1 MTNGKPGRMPVGH
14 VIFRVLLGSVV
25 VSLVAAALVLV
36 VLHGASELA
45 AGRLAWG
52 SVENWALPW

>member
-1 MTNGKPGRMPVGH
+1 MPVGH
-14 VIFRVLLGSVV
+14 VIFRVLLGSLV
-25 VSLVAAALVLV
+25 VSLVVAALVLV